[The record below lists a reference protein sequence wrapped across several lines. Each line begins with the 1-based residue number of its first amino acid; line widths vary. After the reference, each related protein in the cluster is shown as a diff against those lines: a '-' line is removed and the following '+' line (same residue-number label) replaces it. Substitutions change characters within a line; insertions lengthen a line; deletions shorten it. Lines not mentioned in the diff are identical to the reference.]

1 MISVDN
7 VVWNLTGSVNVYLVA
22 VEKALEVVFS

>member
-7 VVWNLTGSVNVYLVA
+7 VVWNLTVAVNVYLVA